1 MGHVPKTAKPS
12 GKSMLGEL
20 PHRLCKLGQHCQ
32 SPSLNSA
39 AGYGNERP
47 IYILKTKPAG
57 HSIAPPWFISGS
69 VPGNS
74 VLPPIRS
81 KTCSGAW

>member
-1 MGHVPKTAKPS
+1 MNIQFHNFLSQFQSQEDKFLNISLGHVPKTAKPS

-32 SPSLNSA
+32 SPSLNSV

-57 HSIAPPWFISGS
+57 IAPP
-69 VPGNS
+69 
-74 VLPPIRS
+74 
-81 KTCSGAW
+81 